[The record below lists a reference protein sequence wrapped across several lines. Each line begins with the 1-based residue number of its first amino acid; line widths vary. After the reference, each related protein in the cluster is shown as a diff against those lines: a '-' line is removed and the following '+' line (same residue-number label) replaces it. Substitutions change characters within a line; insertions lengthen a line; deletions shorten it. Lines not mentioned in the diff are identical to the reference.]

1 MIGLFSVF
9 QAIAL
14 VVASSECYYDP
25 LPSIPPSTDNRT
37 VPWGKPTIQ
46 YGNGTTCCS
55 SLTEVRDKLDTVD
68 AELLKLLSRR
78 WGFEYASIKFSI
90 HRRFR
95 SAYVREATRF
105 KATVADV
112 NDPSRNA
119 QVIQGAIDDA
129 PAVHLPQII
138 AQYVYEG
145 IINSSVLFEECIVS
159 ASPLFHYPF
168 LTQRSSTPME
178 PKVMISIAAALASV
192 PPEQLSLFRIHY
204 SGSLVNGANR

>member
-14 VVASSECYYDP
+14 VVASSEKCYYDP

-37 VPWGKPTIQ
+37 VPWGEPTIQ
-46 YGNGTTCCS
+46 YANGTTCCS
-55 SLTEVRDKLDTVD
+55 SLTEVRDQLDTVD

-78 WGFEYASIKFSI
+78 CGFEYASIKFSI

-105 KATVADV
+105 KATVTDV

-119 QVIQGAIDDA
+119 EVIQGAVDGA

-145 IINSSVLFEECIVS
+145 IINSSVPFEECVVS
-159 ASPLFHYPF
+159 TTPLFHYPF
-168 LTQRSSTPME
+168 LTQRSSTPSKM
-178 PKVMISIAAALASV
+178 MISIAAALASV

-204 SGSLVNGANR
+204 LGQ